1 MEKKTIEQ
9 LLAMSDTELEAY
21 LQALPAAEQETV
33 SHELFKAKEA
43 ADVQKSV
50 DSIKRDGQLPRE

>member
-9 LLAMSDTELEAY
+9 LLAMSDMELEAY
-21 LQALPAAEQETV
+21 FQALPAAEKETV

-43 ADVQKSV
+43 ADLQKSV
-50 DSIKRDGQLPRE
+50 NSIKRDGQLPRA

>member
-9 LLAMSDTELEAY
+9 LLAMPGTELQAY

-33 SHELFKAKEA
+33 SHELYKAKVA
-43 ADVQKSV
+43 ADTQKIV
-50 DSIKRDGQLPRE
+50 DSLKQDGQLPRE